1 MKKFTKV
8 LLALTVICFALG
20 VLVTVG
26 VFDISQFVDLALLLP
41 AGAVFFGLFLVYH
54 VFEKEIAAFD
64 AEHPAHQLPAIKTTE
79 LSRDLGQQKQSE
91 A

>member
-8 LLALTVICFALG
+8 LLALTVMCFALG

-26 VFDISQFVDLALLLP
+26 VIDASHSVDLGLLLP
-41 AGAVFFGLFLVYH
+41 AGAVFLGLFLIWR

-64 AEHPAHQLPAIKTTE
+64 AENGGHQTPGIKTTGAHH
-79 LSRDLGQQKQSE
+79 D
-91 A
+91 